1 MNQTEIYNKYFET
14 MPDKSVV
21 FKGQKLIIQ
30 IPKDWID
37 KNITQI
43 EQTTISTFGFFEG
56 YIFDDMNQTEIENA
70 DHKFTMKLPCNVI
83 LKPSHITESSKIEEK
98 LETDTLEKVKIYNL
112 VFLQDDIF
120 MASTSLVK
128 DLDISDKFIYL
139 LLVGQL
145 PSTIKYE
152 EIPNLWQQCADM
164 NGSGNLKS
172 NFNTFA
178 LIVMNLARDYD
189 DPSIEFR
196 KVYEKYYA
204 KGIYNAK
211 MIHYWAIPK
220 YTSGFTSLTATDT
233 KYGLTVTMERTN
245 GEHKKNI
252 PSPIEEVIK

>member
-1 MNQTEIYNKYFET
+1 
-14 MPDKSVV
+14 
-21 FKGQKLIIQ
+21 
-30 IPKDWID
+30 
-37 KNITQI
+37 
-43 EQTTISTFGFFEG
+43 
-56 YIFDDMNQTEIENA
+56 
-70 DHKFTMKLPCNVI
+70 
-83 LKPSHITESSKIEEK
+83 
-98 LETDTLEKVKIYNL
+98 
-112 VFLQDDIF
+112 

-189 DPSIEFR
+189 DPSVEFR